1 MPQEEIN
8 FFAKTNFRNK
18 EQPFGIK
25 TDDRRRHFYTLGKT
39 GMGKTSMIQNMAIQD
54 IRNGKGIAI
63 VDPHG
68 EFAEECLK
76 AVPKERINDV
86 IYFNPADL
94 EYPIA
99 LNIMEKVAPEYRH
112 LVSSGLVGVFK
123 KLWADSWGPRLE
135 YILRNAILALL
146 CHPQSTLLGIN
157 RLLVDKQY
165 REEVLSYVDDPV
177 VSAFWI
183 DEFSKYNDK
192 LLTEAISPIQNK
204 VGQFLSS
211 GLIRNIVGQ
220 VKSSFSVREAMD
232 SNKILIMNLSK
243 GRIGEDS
250 SALLGAMMITKIQL
264 AAMSRVDMPESERK
278 DFYLYVDEFQNFATE
293 SFAGILSEARK
304 YRLNLILAHQFMA
317 QLDETVLN
325 AVLGNVG
332 TIVSFRVGAMD
343 TDILEKE
350 FSPVFSAHDLVN
362 LDKYNIY
369 LKLMIDGV
377 ATRPFSA
384 TTLRPLDISDTE
396 KNVDKVIQAS
406 RERYANRR
414 DIVEQKIMDW
424 SGMKNPGIVQNIQDF
439 AKQSVL
445 GDNQKQNT
453 PSNNK
458 NTKRKKQS
466 SQKSVSNNKEQT
478 ERAHTNNTS
487 QQHTNTQQGNDEMTQ
502 ILGIGLTENEAG
514 ADSNKEDT
522 QQENNTK
529 YVSITEEEIN
539 INLTESSSKP
549 ADQSDNQSPQPS
561 IEKKKKSKKS
571 KTAKKPE
578 SKIQLSVQ
586 CSACGADTVINFEPD
601 GVRPVFCPNCLKE
614 YRRAQSKLQQ
624 QIKKESANN
633 SMNNT
638 ATSQIQSKKNPG
650 SVGRQN
656 KKERNKKSS
665 DSRQIKIT
673 TSSKQDVRQRIN
685 SDEVKDLIRRA
696 MEE

>member
-1 MPQEEIN
+1 MPEKKEEIN

-54 IRNGKGIAI
+54 IRNGKGVAI

-76 AVPKERINDV
+76 AVPKERIKDV

-94 EYPIA
+94 DFPVA
-99 LNIMEKVAPEYRH
+99 LNIMEKVDPEYRH
-112 LVSSGLVGVFK
+112 LVSSGLIGIFK

-146 CHPQSTLLGIN
+146 SHPSSTLLGIN

-177 VSAFWI
+177 VSSFWV
-183 DEFSKYNDK
+183 DEFSKYNDR

-220 VKSSFSVREAMD
+220 TRSSFSVREVMD

-243 GRIGEDS
+243 GHIGEDN

-264 AAMSRVDMPESERK
+264 AAMSRVNIPEEERK

-317 QLDETVLN
+317 QLDENVLN

-332 TIVSFRVGAMD
+332 TLVTFRVGAMD
-343 TDILEKE
+343 TEILEKE
-350 FSPVFSAHDLVN
+350 FEPVFYANDLVN
-362 LDKYNIY
+362 LDKYNVY

-384 TTLRPLDISDTE
+384 KTLFPIDISDTA
-396 KNVDKVIQAS
+396 KNREKVIKSS
-406 RERYANRR
+406 RDRYAEKREV
-414 DIVEQKIMDW
+414 VEQKILEW
-424 SGMKNPGIVQNIQDF
+424 SGMKQREVVNNIQNLAKETLNIDTPEQSKQFSDKNNRQSNDVIREDGVKNNQTDSRHSSNINQDIFAVPDTYSNVGKSEESEKNKQDNNDEQNI
-439 AKQSVL
+439 K
-445 GDNQKQNT
+445 
-453 PSNNK
+453 K
-458 NTKRKKQS
+458 NEKRKTKGNKKEKLS
-466 SQKSVSNNKEQT
+466 SQDDKK
-478 ERAHTNNTS
+478 
-487 QQHTNTQQGNDEMTQ
+487 D
-502 ILGIGLTENEAG
+502 
-514 ADSNKEDT
+514 K
-522 QQENNTK
+522 K
-529 YVSITEEEIN
+529 N
-539 INLTESSSKP
+539 IST
-549 ADQSDNQSPQPS
+549 
-561 IEKKKKSKKS
+561 
-571 KTAKKPE
+571 T
-578 SKIQLSVQ
+578 VQ
-586 CSACGADTVINFEPD
+586 CSGCGKDTVINFIPD
-601 GVRPVFCPNCLKE
+601 GVRPVFCKTCLKE
-614 YRRAQSKLQQ
+614 YQRARAKLQQ
-624 QIKKESANN
+624 QNGE
-633 SMNNT
+633 
-638 ATSQIQSKKNPG
+638 QSKQKN
-650 SVGRQN
+650 N
-656 KKERNKKSS
+656 KKLNQAVNNISS
-665 DSRQIKIT
+665 DKILDKGVIKIT
-673 TSSKQDVRQRIN
+673 KRTKKEKQGPKIDSEAVQA
-685 SDEVKDLIRRA
+685 LIQDA
-696 MEE
+696 LNKK

>member
-1 MPQEEIN
+1 MPEKKEEIN

-54 IRNGKGIAI
+54 IRNGNGVAI

-76 AVPKERINDV
+76 AVPKERIKDV

-94 EYPIA
+94 DFPVA
-99 LNIMEKVAPEYRH
+99 LNIMEKVDPEYRH
-112 LVSSGLVGVFK
+112 LVSSGLIGIFK

-146 CHPQSTLLGIN
+146 SHPSSTLLGIN

-177 VSAFWI
+177 VSSFWI
-183 DEFSKYNDK
+183 DEFSKYNDR

-220 VKSSFSVREAMD
+220 TRSSFSVREVMD

-243 GRIGEDS
+243 GHIGEDN

-264 AAMSRVDMPESERK
+264 AAMSRVDIPEAERR

-317 QLDETVLN
+317 QLDENVLN

-332 TIVSFRVGAMD
+332 TLVTFRVGAMD
-343 TDILEKE
+343 TEVLEKE
-350 FSPVFSAHDLVN
+350 FEPVFYANDLVN

-384 TTLRPLDISDTE
+384 KTLFPIDISDTV
-396 KNVDKVIQAS
+396 KNKEKVIKSS
-406 RERYANRR
+406 RDRYAEKRE
-414 DIVEQKIMDW
+414 IVEQRILEW
-424 SGMKNPGIVQNIQDF
+424 SGMKQREVVNNIQNLAKETLNIDDNLNN
-439 AKQSVL
+439 KQSE
-445 GDNQKQNT
+445 DNNIKQ
-453 PSNNK
+453 SDHNNK
-458 NTKRKKQS
+458 KNKTINNQI
-466 SQKSVSNNKEQT
+466 VSET
-478 ERAHTNNTS
+478 TS
-487 QQHTNTQQGNDEMTQ
+487 DINQD
-502 ILGIGLTENEAG
+502 IFGIPGT
-514 ADSNKEDT
+514 DSNKGNISQNSVNQGD
-522 QQENNTK
+522 QEQAPQNK
-529 YVSITEEEIN
+529 D
-539 INLTESSSKP
+539 SKKENKSK
-549 ADQSDNQSPQPS
+549 Q
-561 IEKKKKSKKS
+561 KKKPSNDNNQNNKQDISTTVS
-571 KTAKKPE
+571 
-578 SKIQLSVQ
+578 
-586 CSACGADTVINFEPD
+586 CSGCGKDTVINFVPD
-601 GVRPVFCPNCLKE
+601 GVRPVFCKECLKE
-614 YRRAQSKLQQ
+614 YRRAQAKLQQ
-624 QIKKESANN
+624 QNNQKNKNNNKNNNQTKKDVPNDN
-633 SMNNT
+633 
-638 ATSQIQSKKNPG
+638 QING
-650 SVGRQN
+650 G
-656 KKERNKKSS
+656 
-665 DSRQIKIT
+665 IKIT
-673 TSSKQDVRQRIN
+673 KQTKKEKRGPKIDSEAVQA
-685 SDEVKDLIRRA
+685 LIQDA
-696 MEE
+696 LNKK

>member
-1 MPQEEIN
+1 MPEKKEEIN

-54 IRNGKGIAI
+54 IRNGNGVAI

-76 AVPKERINDV
+76 AVPKERIKDV

-94 EYPIA
+94 DFPVA
-99 LNIMEKVAPEYRH
+99 LNIMEKVDPEYRH
-112 LVSSGLVGVFK
+112 LVSSGLIGIFK

-146 CHPQSTLLGIN
+146 SHPSSTLLGIN

-177 VSAFWI
+177 VSSFWI
-183 DEFSKYNDK
+183 DEFSKYNDR

-220 VKSSFSVREAMD
+220 TRSSFSVREIMD

-243 GRIGEDS
+243 GHIGEDN

-264 AAMSRVDMPESERK
+264 AAMSRVDIPEEKRK

-317 QLDETVLN
+317 QLDENVLN

-332 TIVSFRVGAMD
+332 TLVTFRVGAMD
-343 TDILEKE
+343 TEVLEKE
-350 FSPVFSAHDLVN
+350 FEPVFYANDLVN

-384 TTLRPLDISDTE
+384 KTLFPIDISDTV
-396 KNVDKVIQAS
+396 KNREKVIKSS
-406 RERYANRR
+406 RDRYAEKRE
-414 DIVEQKIMDW
+414 IVEQRILEW
-424 SGMKNPGIVQNIQDF
+424 SGMKQREVVNNIQNL
-439 AKQSVL
+439 AKETL
-445 GDNQKQNT
+445 NIDDH
-453 PSNNK
+453 SNNK
-458 NTKRKKQS
+458 QS
-466 SQKSVSNNKEQT
+466 
-478 ERAHTNNTS
+478 
-487 QQHTNTQQGNDEMTQ
+487 
-502 ILGIGLTENEAG
+502 
-514 ADSNKEDT
+514 ED
-522 QQENNTK
+522 NNTK
-529 YVSITEEEIN
+529 
-539 INLTESSSKP
+539 
-549 ADQSDNQSPQPS
+549 QSDHNNKKNKTINNQIVSETTPDINQDIFGIPGTDFNKGNIS
-561 IEKKKKSKKS
+561 QNSVNQGGQEQASQNKDSKKENKSKQKKKPSNDNNQNKKQDIS
-571 KTAKKPE
+571 TTV
-578 SKIQLSVQ
+578 S
-586 CSACGADTVINFEPD
+586 CSGCGKDTVINFVPD
-601 GVRPVFCPNCLKE
+601 GVRPVFCKECLKE
-614 YRRAQSKLQQ
+614 YRRAQAKLQQ
-624 QIKKESANN
+624 QNNQQNKNNNKNNNQTKKDVPNDNQINGGIKITK
-633 SMNNT
+633 
-638 ATSQIQSKKNPG
+638 QSKKEKRGPKID
-650 SVGRQN
+650 SEAVQALIQDALN
-656 KKERNKKSS
+656 KK
-665 DSRQIKIT
+665 
-673 TSSKQDVRQRIN
+673 
-685 SDEVKDLIRRA
+685 
-696 MEE
+696 